1 MEDLGGD
8 FWSKFEEIFKLL
20 MRYNLYYLALPL
32 SFLCDNILKYTY
44 FCINQMP
51 DEEIR
56 FATPLRAI
64 RATPYCPLTHVG
76 QGPGTVRG
84 L

>member
-1 MEDLGGD
+1 MMQQHPQIHL
-8 FWSKFEEIFKLL
+8 
-20 MRYNLYYLALPL
+20 
-32 SFLCDNILKYTY
+32 

-64 RATPYCPLTHVG
+64 RLPYCPLAHVG
-76 QGPGTVRG
+76 QWPGVAPLRVRTW
-84 L
+84 